1 MDTAQTIL
9 TGGDQTQQIQS
20 VSNTVLWIAAIAGG
34 VILVWLI
41 VKATTKAKG

>member
-20 VSNTVLWIAAIAGG
+20 VSNTVLWLGVIAG
-34 VILVWLI
+34 VVVLAWLLTQI
-41 VKATTKAKG
+41 KH